1 MNEIIV
7 LEQFVSQM
15 SSFTL
20 LQPHLMTTEQLR
32 DHLKAVHLDAVQFVV
47 LNNIDESQLYLQ
59 RFPSRDLSTML
70 RDELLK
76 LFSLYAVPKA
86 RRNNSNTD
94 VEMTPARTNVNVIQQ
109 ENGHKRSR
117 HQMITAPTVE
127 TVTNAC
133 KKIRLFNTAANT
145 QKRPC
150 QPSPMVR

>member
-1 MNEIIV
+1 
-7 LEQFVSQM
+7 
-15 SSFTL
+15 
-20 LQPHLMTTEQLR
+20 
-32 DHLKAVHLDAVQFVV
+32 
-47 LNNIDESQLYLQ
+47 
-59 RFPSRDLSTML
+59 ML

-94 VEMTPARTNVNVIQQ
+94 VEMTPVRINVIQP

-117 HQMITAPTVE
+117 HQMITAPTIE

-133 KKIRLFNTAANT
+133 KKIRLISTAANT

-150 QPSPMVR
+150 QPSPMVRLG